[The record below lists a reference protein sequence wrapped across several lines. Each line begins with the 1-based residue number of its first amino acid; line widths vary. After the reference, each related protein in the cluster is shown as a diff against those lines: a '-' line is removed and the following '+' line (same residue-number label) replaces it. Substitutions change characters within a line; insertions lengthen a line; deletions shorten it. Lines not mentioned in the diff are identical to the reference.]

1 MIEINLSP
9 TKKTGSITN
18 VGGIDLS
25 HINVKMMLIAFFI
38 LYVPGGFLEDYFD
51 GEIQTN
57 QARYTKLNKEF
68 KKVSK
73 KVRGMSSI
81 QKQVDALNEQE
92 SKLAKKLLAVRKI
105 INKRQNPYEIMKY
118 IVQNIPKDVW
128 IISTKL
134 NDNSLIMRGYAKNW
148 KSIGTFLESL
158 KSSIFFAKQIDY
170 TRPANMNTEYFGQR
184 IEVFEINVRVLRFK

>member
-9 TKKTGSITN
+9 TKKAGSITN

-25 HINVKMMLIAFFI
+25 HINVKMMLIALLILFI
-38 LYVPGGFLEDYFD
+38 PAGFIEDYFD
-51 GEIQTN
+51 GEIQNN
-57 QARYTKLNKEF
+57 QTRYTELNKEL
-68 KKVSK
+68 KKLNK

-105 INKRQNPYEIMKY
+105 INKRQNPFELMKY

-128 IISTKL
+128 VISTSL
-134 NDNSLIMRGYAKNW
+134 NENNLIIRGYAKNW
-148 KSIGTFLESL
+148 KSIGAFLESL

-170 TRPANMNTEYFGQR
+170 SRPPDMNTEYFGQR
-184 IEVFEINVRVLRFK
+184 VEVFEINAKILRYK

>member
-184 IEVFEINVRVLRFK
+184 VEVFEINTRVLRFK

>member
-9 TKKTGSITN
+9 TKKAGSITN

-25 HINVKMMLIAFFI
+25 HINVKMMLIALIIAF
-38 LYVPGGFLEDYFD
+38 VPEGFLIDYFD
-51 GEIQTN
+51 RAVQVNRNEYN
-57 QARYTKLNKEF
+57 KLNGEF
-68 KKVSK
+68 KKLST

-105 INKRQNPYEIMKY
+105 INKRQNPFEIMKY
-118 IVQNIPKDVW
+118 IVQNIPEDVW
-128 IISTKL
+128 IISTRL
-134 NDNSLIMRGYAKNW
+134 NDNNLIMRGYAKNW
-148 KSIGTFLESL
+148 KSIGAFLESL

-170 TRPANMNTEYFGQR
+170 TRPPDMNTEYFGQR
-184 IEVFEINVRVLRFK
+184 VEVFEINAKILRFK